1 MVRWLPVLLF
11 FLPGPLAHAQD
22 DAQARLSLSGEK
34 RVLMGQMVRL
44 YVEVVAPQPFS
55 KAPLFPELELPGA
68 IALQPEQMGNSFSER
83 HGTDT
88 WFGVRKR
95 YAVFPQR
102 EGSLRIPPVSVR
114 LGSGADAQRLTTQDL
129 VLDVVAPATDVPADQ
144 LIVTS
149 RLTLSD
155 RLDNDLDALVVGDAI
170 KRRVRISVEDSLGLL
185 IPPVQFEAPDGIN
198 AYPAKPRLKD
208 SVNRGRSSGSRTQDV
223 TYMLTRPGSF
233 VLPEIEVFWF
243 NTTSGVLET
252 ETLPALEFTVAVS
265 AAVASGGA
273 RRGVDSAAVAVRL
286 LDWLRDYVGLIT
298 LAVIAMYLLW
308 RLARRYGPRS
318 VAHLTAARARRLAS
332 ETRYFADL
340 EGAIRTGEDGARV
353 AGFWRWVDRV
363 NPGGSW
369 SALAPPGRFATL
381 WRDREAGRYGTAAPA
396 GASNDELLAG
406 LRDFRDALR
415 APPVATDAT
424 LNPREQPT
432 AISDYGRVGPLQ
444 QQSTDGDVPFTTLKL
459 RTASPE
465 HR

>member
-1 MVRWLPVLLF
+1 MVRWLLLPLF
-11 FLPGPLAHAQD
+11 FALGPLAQAQEE
-22 DAQARLSLSGEK
+22 AQARLSFSGEK

-44 YVEVVAPQPFS
+44 YVEVVAPQPFI
-55 KAPLFPELELPGA
+55 KAPLFPELELAGA

-102 EGSLRIPPVSVR
+102 EGHLHIPAVSVR
-114 LGSGADAQRLTTQDL
+114 LGSAADAQRLTTQDL

-155 RLDNDLDALVVGDAI
+155 RLDADLDALVVGDAI

-185 IPPVQFEAPDGIN
+185 IPPVQFEAPDGVN
-198 AYPAKPRLKD
+198 VYPGKPRVED

-243 NTTSGVLET
+243 NTSAGVLET
-252 ETLPALEFTVAVS
+252 ETLAALELTVAAS
-265 AAVASGGA
+265 PAVAEGFSRSGL
-273 RRGVDSAAVAVRL
+273 DSAALALRL
-286 LDWLRDYVGLIT
+286 LDWLREYVAVIT
-298 LAVIAMYLLW
+298 LAVIGLYLLW
-308 RLARRYGPRS
+308 GLARRYGPGS
-318 VAHLTAARARRLAS
+318 VAYLAAARARRLAS

-340 EGAIRTGEDGARV
+340 ETAIRTGDDDARF
-353 AGFWRWVDRV
+353 AAFWRWVDRL

-369 SALAPPGRFATL
+369 SVLAPPGRFSKL
-381 WRDREAGRYGTAAPA
+381 WRDQEAARYGTAVLANDA
-396 GASNDELLAG
+396 NDAIKDELLAG
-406 LRDFRDALR
+406 LREFRNGLR
-415 APPVATDAT
+415 SPPVTTDAT
-424 LNPREQPT
+424 LNPRGQHT
-432 AISDYGRVGPLQ
+432 VRWDYGRVG
-444 QQSTDGDVPFTTLKL
+444 K
-459 RTASPE
+459 R
-465 HR
+465 